1 LNIAGSDGN
10 RVLSGM
16 KAGSVTA
23 DSTEGVNGSQL
34 FATNTAVAANGAS
47 IALNTSGLKATAAA
61 LGGGAGIGADGV
73 LTAPRYAVQGKS
85 VQTVGDALSAL
96 DGGIVKN
103 SGDISS
109 LSESL
114 SSISHDINTGSTGLV
129 QQDSES
135 LNVTVAAA

>member
-1 LNIAGSDGN
+1 
-10 RVLSGM
+10 
-16 KAGSVTA
+16 
-23 DSTEGVNGSQL
+23 
-34 FATNTAVAANGAS
+34 VAANGAS

-135 LNVTVAAA
+135 LNVTVAAATGGETLNIAGSDGNRVLSGMKAGSVTADSTEG